1 MKRGDKLKI
10 NDVAKLTGITVRT
23 LHYYDEIGLLK
34 PSKITDAGYR
44 IYDEDNLETLQQIL
58 FFREMNFPLSE
69 IKEIISN
76 PNFDRIAALKN
87 HRDLL
92 IKKKQRLDKLI
103 NLVNNT
109 IKGEKNMS
117 FKEFDM
123 TEIEATK
130 NKYAKEVKERYGKT
144 DAYKEYEV
152 KTKNYDK
159 TKWNGINSED
169 NEIFKAFADNKDKAV
184 DSEEVQG
191 LVKQW
196 QDHISNN
203 YYNCTKEILASLGI
217 MYVNDERFKENID
230 KSGEGTAE
238 FMSKAIEVYCSK

>member
-1 MKRGDKLKI
+1 MKI

-44 IYDEDNLETLQQIL
+44 IYDEKNLETLQQIL
-58 FFREMNFPLSE
+58 LFREMNFPLSE

-76 PNFDRIAALKN
+76 PKFDRIDALEKHKN
-87 HRDLL
+87 LL
-92 IKKKQRLDKLI
+92 IKKRQRLDNLI

-109 IKGEKNMS
+109 IKGENDMS

-130 NKYAKEVKERYGKT
+130 KKYAKEVKERYGKT
-144 DAYKEYEV
+144 DSYKEYEV

-159 TKWNGINSED
+159 DKWNEVNAEA
-169 NEIFKAFADNKDKAV
+169 NEIFKAFADIKDK
-184 DSEEVQG
+184 DPESEDVQK
-191 LVKQW
+191 LVKVW
-196 QDHISNN
+196 QDYI
-203 YYNCTKEILASLGI
+203 I
-217 MYVNDERFKENID
+217 
-230 KSGEGTAE
+230 
-238 FMSKAIEVYCSK
+238 

>member
-1 MKRGDKLKI
+1 MKI

-44 IYDEDNLETLQQIL
+44 IYDEKNLETLQQIL
-58 FFREMNFPLSE
+58 LFREMNFPLSE

-76 PNFDRIAALKN
+76 PKFDRIDALEKHKN
-87 HRDLL
+87 LL
-92 IKKKQRLDKLI
+92 IKKRQRLDNLI

-109 IKGEKNMS
+109 IKGENDMS

-130 NKYAKEVKERYGKT
+130 KKYAKEVKERYGKT

-159 TKWNGINSED
+159 DKWNDVNTEA
-169 NEIFKAFADNKDKAV
+169 NEIFKTFADNKDKAPE
-184 DSEEVQG
+184 SEEVQE
-191 LVKQW
+191 LVKRW
-196 QDHISNN
+196 QSHITKN
-203 YYNCTKEILASLGI
+203 YYNCTKEILASLGL
-217 MYVNDERFKENID
+217 MYVNDERFKKNID
-230 KSGEGTAE
+230 KCGEGTAE
-238 FMSKAIEVYCSK
+238 FMSKAIEVYCNK

>member
-1 MKRGDKLKI
+1 MKI

-44 IYDEDNLETLQQIL
+44 IYDEKNLETLQQIL
-58 FFREMNFPLSE
+58 LFREMNFPLSE

-76 PNFDRIAALKN
+76 PKFDRIDALEKHKN
-87 HRDLL
+87 LL
-92 IKKKQRLDKLI
+92 IKKRQRLDNLI

-109 IKGEKNMS
+109 IKGENDMS

-130 NKYAKEVKERYGKT
+130 KKYVKEVKERYGKT

-159 TKWNGINSED
+159 DKWNGINSEA
-169 NEIFKAFADNKDKAV
+169 NEIFKAFADNKGKAPE
-184 DSEEVQG
+184 SEEVQE
-191 LVKQW
+191 LVKRW
-196 QDHISNN
+196 QNHITKN

-238 FMSKAIEVYCSK
+238 FMSKAIEVYCNK

>member
-1 MKRGDKLKI
+1 MKI

-44 IYDEDNLETLQQIL
+44 IYDEKNLETLQQIL
-58 FFREMNFPLSE
+58 LFREMNFPLSE

-76 PNFDRIAALKN
+76 PKFDRIDALEKHKN
-87 HRDLL
+87 LL
-92 IKKKQRLDKLI
+92 IKKRQRLDNLI

-109 IKGEKNMS
+109 IKGENDMS

-130 NKYAKEVKERYGKT
+130 EKYAKEVKERYGKT

-159 TKWNGINSED
+159 DKWNDVNTEA
-169 NEIFKAFADNKDKAV
+169 NEIFKTFADNKDKAPE
-184 DSEEVQG
+184 SEEVQE
-191 LVKQW
+191 LVKRW
-196 QDHISNN
+196 QDCITNN
-203 YYNCTKEILASLGI
+203 YYNCTKEILASLGL

-230 KSGEGTAE
+230 KCGEGTAE

>member
-1 MKRGDKLKI
+1 MKI

-44 IYDEDNLETLQQIL
+44 IYDEKNLETLQQIL
-58 FFREMNFPLSE
+58 LFREMNFPLSE

-76 PNFDRIAALKN
+76 PKFDRIDALEKHKN
-87 HRDLL
+87 LL
-92 IKKKQRLDKLI
+92 IKKRQRLDNLI

-109 IKGEKNMS
+109 IKGENDMS

-130 NKYAKEVKERYGKT
+130 KKYAKEVKERYGKT

-159 TKWNGINSED
+159 DKWNDVNTEA
-169 NEIFKAFADNKDKAV
+169 NEIFKTFADNKDKAPE
-184 DSEEVQG
+184 SEEVQE
-191 LVKQW
+191 LVKRW
-196 QDHISNN
+196 QDCITNN
-203 YYNCTKEILASLGI
+203 YYNCTKEILASLGL

-230 KSGEGTAE
+230 KCGEGTAE

>member
-1 MKRGDKLKI
+1 MKI

-44 IYDEDNLETLQQIL
+44 IYDEKNLETLQQIL
-58 FFREMNFPLSE
+58 LFREMNFPLSE

-76 PNFDRIAALKN
+76 PKFDRIDALEKHKN
-87 HRDLL
+87 LL
-92 IKKKQRLDKLI
+92 IKKRQRLDNLI

-109 IKGEKNMS
+109 IKGENDMS

-130 NKYAKEVKERYGKT
+130 KKYAKEVKERYGKT
-144 DAYKEYEV
+144 DSYKEYEV

-159 TKWNGINSED
+159 DKWNEVNAEA
-169 NEIFKAFADNKDKAV
+169 NEIFKAFADIKDK
-184 DSEEVQG
+184 DPESEDVQK
-191 LVKQW
+191 LVKVW
-196 QDHISNN
+196 QDYITKN
-203 YYNCTKEILASLGI
+203 YYNCTKEILYSLGI

-230 KSGEGTAE
+230 KCGEGTAE
-238 FMSKAIEVYCSK
+238 FMSKAIEVYCSR

>member
-1 MKRGDKLKI
+1 MKI
-10 NDVAKLTGITVRT
+10 SEVAKLSGVTVRT

-34 PSKITDAGYR
+34 PSDTTEAGYR
-44 IYDEDNLETLQQIL
+44 VYSNKDLETLQQIL
-58 FFREMNFPLSE
+58 FFRELDFPLNE
-69 IKEIISN
+69 IKEIMIN
-76 PNFDRIAALKN
+76 PNYNKNEALNK
-87 HRDLL
+87 HKELL
-92 IKKKQRLDKLI
+92 IEKRKRIDGLIALI
-103 NLVNNT
+103 NKT
-109 IKGEKNMS
+109 IKGDNIMS

-130 NKYAKEVKERYGKT
+130 RKYAKEVKERYGKT

-159 TKWNGINSED
+159 DKWNGINSEA
-169 NEIFKAFADNKDKAV
+169 NEIFKAFADNKDKAPE
-184 DSEEVQG
+184 SEEVQE
-191 LVKQW
+191 LVKRW
-196 QDHISNN
+196 QNHITKN

-238 FMSKAIEVYCSK
+238 FMSRAIEVYCNK

>member
-1 MKRGDKLKI
+1 MKI

-44 IYDEDNLETLQQIL
+44 IYDEKNLETLQQIL
-58 FFREMNFPLSE
+58 LFREMNFPLSE

-76 PNFDRIAALKN
+76 PKFDRIDALEKHKN
-87 HRDLL
+87 LL
-92 IKKKQRLDKLI
+92 IKKRQRLDNLI

-109 IKGEKNMS
+109 IKGENDMS

-130 NKYAKEVKERYGKT
+130 KKYAKEVKERYGKT

-159 TKWNGINSED
+159 DKWNDVNTEA
-169 NEIFKAFADNKDKAV
+169 NEIFKTFADNKDKAPE
-184 DSEEVQG
+184 SEEVQE
-191 LVKQW
+191 LVKRW
-196 QDHISNN
+196 QSHITKN
-203 YYNCTKEILASLGI
+203 YYNCTKEILASLGL
-217 MYVNDERFKENID
+217 MYVNDERFKKNID
-230 KSGEGTAE
+230 KCGEGPAE

>member
-1 MKRGDKLKI
+1 MKI

-44 IYDEDNLETLQQIL
+44 IYDEKNLETLQQIL
-58 FFREMNFPLSE
+58 LFREMNFPLSE

-76 PNFDRIAALKN
+76 PKFDRIDALEKHKN
-87 HRDLL
+87 LL
-92 IKKKQRLDKLI
+92 IKKRQRLDNLI

-109 IKGEKNMS
+109 IKGENDMS

-130 NKYAKEVKERYGKT
+130 KKYAKEVKERYGKT

-159 TKWNGINSED
+159 DKWNDVNTEA
-169 NEIFKAFADNKDKAV
+169 NEIFKTFADNKDKAPE
-184 DSEEVQG
+184 SEEVQE
-191 LVKQW
+191 LVKRW
-196 QDHISNN
+196 QDCITNN
-203 YYNCTKEILASLGI
+203 YYNCTKEILASLGL
-217 MYVNDERFKENID
+217 MYVNDERFKKNID
-230 KSGEGTAE
+230 KCGEGTAE

>member
-1 MKRGDKLKI
+1 MKI

-44 IYDEDNLETLQQIL
+44 IYDEKNLETLQQIL
-58 FFREMNFPLSE
+58 LFREMNFPLSE

-76 PNFDRIAALKN
+76 PKFDRIDALEKHKN
-87 HRDLL
+87 LL
-92 IKKKQRLDKLI
+92 IKKRQRLDNLI

-109 IKGEKNMS
+109 IKGENDMS

-130 NKYAKEVKERYGKT
+130 KKYAKEVKERYGKT

-159 TKWNGINSED
+159 DKWNDVNTEA
-169 NEIFKAFADNKDKAV
+169 NEIFKTFADNKDKAPE
-184 DSEEVQG
+184 SEEVQE
-191 LVKQW
+191 LVKRW
-196 QDHISNN
+196 QSHITKN
-203 YYNCTKEILASLGI
+203 YYNCTKEILASLGL
-217 MYVNDERFKENID
+217 MYVNDERFKKNID
-230 KSGEGTAE
+230 KCGEGTAE

>member
-1 MKRGDKLKI
+1 MKI

-44 IYDEDNLETLQQIL
+44 IYDEKNLETLQQIL
-58 FFREMNFPLSE
+58 LFREMNFPLSE

-76 PNFDRIAALKN
+76 PKFDRIDALEKHKN
-87 HRDLL
+87 LL
-92 IKKKQRLDKLI
+92 IKKRQRLDNLI

-109 IKGEKNMS
+109 IKGENDMS

-130 NKYAKEVKERYGKT
+130 KKYAKGVKERYGKT

-159 TKWNGINSED
+159 DKWNDVNTEA
-169 NEIFKAFADNKDKAV
+169 NEIFKTFADNKDKAPE
-184 DSEEVQG
+184 SEEVQE
-191 LVKQW
+191 LVKRW
-196 QDHISNN
+196 QSHITKN
-203 YYNCTKEILASLGI
+203 YYNCTKEILASLGL
-217 MYVNDERFKENID
+217 MYVNDERFKKNID
-230 KSGEGTAE
+230 KCGEGTAE

>member
-1 MKRGDKLKI
+1 MKI

-44 IYDEDNLETLQQIL
+44 IYDEKNLETLQQIL
-58 FFREMNFPLSE
+58 LFREMNFPLSE

-76 PNFDRIAALKN
+76 PKFDRIDALEK
-87 HRDLL
+87 HKKLL
-92 IKKKQRLDKLI
+92 IKKRQRLDNLI
-103 NLVNNT
+103 NLVDNT
-109 IKGEKNMS
+109 IKGENDMS

-130 NKYAKEVKERYGKT
+130 EKYAKEVKERYGKT

-159 TKWNGINSED
+159 DKWNDVNTEA
-169 NEIFKAFADNKDKAV
+169 NEIFKTFADNKDKAPE
-184 DSEEVQG
+184 SEEVQE
-191 LVKQW
+191 LVKRW
-196 QDHISNN
+196 QDCITNN
-203 YYNCTKEILASLGI
+203 YYNCTKEILASLGL
-217 MYVNDERFKENID
+217 MYVNDERFKKNID
-230 KSGEGTAE
+230 KCGEGTAE

>member
-1 MKRGDKLKI
+1 MKI

-44 IYDEDNLETLQQIL
+44 IYDEKNLETLQQIL
-58 FFREMNFPLSE
+58 LFREMNFPLSE

-76 PNFDRIAALKN
+76 PKFDRIDALEK
-87 HRDLL
+87 HKKLL
-92 IKKKQRLDKLI
+92 IKKRQRLDNLI
-103 NLVNNT
+103 NLVDNT
-109 IKGEKNMS
+109 IKGENDMS

-130 NKYAKEVKERYGKT
+130 EKYAKEVKERYGKT

-152 KTKNYDK
+152 KTKNSDK
-159 TKWNGINSED
+159 DKWNDVNTEA
-169 NEIFKAFADNKDKAV
+169 NEIFKTFADNKDKAPE
-184 DSEEVQG
+184 SEEVQE
-191 LVKQW
+191 LVKRW
-196 QDHISNN
+196 QSHITKN
-203 YYNCTKEILASLGI
+203 YYNCTKEILASLGL

-230 KSGEGTAE
+230 KCGEGTAE

>member
-1 MKRGDKLKI
+1 MKI

-44 IYDEDNLETLQQIL
+44 IYDEKNLETLQQIL
-58 FFREMNFPLSE
+58 LFREMNFPLSE

-76 PNFDRIAALKN
+76 PKFDRIDALEKHKN
-87 HRDLL
+87 LL
-92 IKKKQRLDKLI
+92 IKKRQRLDNLI

-109 IKGEKNMS
+109 IKGENDMS

-130 NKYAKEVKERYGKT
+130 KKYAKEVKERYGKT

-159 TKWNGINSED
+159 DKWNEVNAEA
-169 NEIFKAFADNKDKAV
+169 NEIFKAFADIKDK
-184 DSEEVQG
+184 DPESEDVQK
-191 LVKQW
+191 LVKVW
-196 QDHISNN
+196 QDYITKN
-203 YYNCTKEILASLGI
+203 YYNCTKEILYSLGI

-238 FMSKAIEVYCSK
+238 FMSKAIEVYCNK